1 MILQKLQIE
10 TLGTMLLLLLAGV
23 GLANAIYFTLLY
35 YRIVKPDSRRLP
47 LFCSM
52 EERTCEAVVF
62 TRYGRIFYVPNS
74 LLGIVFYL
82 LIIGVGVSKFVTGSY
97 LMIDYALMGS
107 AFTILLGVYLIYA
120 LLVKLKTPCPL

>member
-1 MILQKLQIE
+1 MILQNLQIE
-10 TLGTMLLLLLAGV
+10 VLGPMFLLLLAGM

-35 YRIVKPDSRRLP
+35 YRIVKPDSRKIP

-74 LLGIVFYL
+74 LLGIIFYL
-82 LIIGVGVSKFVTGSY
+82 LIIGGAASKFVTGRY
-97 LMIDYALMGS
+97 LMIDYALAGS
-107 AFTILLGVYLIYA
+107 GFTIVLGVYLIYA